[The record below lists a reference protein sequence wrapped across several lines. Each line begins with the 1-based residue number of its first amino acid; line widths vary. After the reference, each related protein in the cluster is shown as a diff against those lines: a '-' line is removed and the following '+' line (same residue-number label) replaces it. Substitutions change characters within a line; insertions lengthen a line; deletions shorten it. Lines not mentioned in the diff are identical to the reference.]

1 MAIIRY
7 QSDSGNTPSYI
18 TDGGY
23 FYDPSDGTK
32 IGIGSGG
39 GTELTSA
46 ELLTYIKEMDARK
59 ITFFDNLEQS
69 MATAAGESFTSS
81 IRVDA
86 QDEDNL
92 TKIERAAKT
101 DSEYETIRDAWLS
114 QKGIS

>member
-7 QSDSGNTPSYI
+7 QLDNGNIPSYI

-23 FYDPSDGTK
+23 FNDPSDGTK

-69 MATAAGESFTSS
+69 MATAAGTAFTS
-81 IRVDA
+81 
-86 QDEDNL
+86 
-92 TKIERAAKT
+92 ERAAKT

>member
-1 MAIIRY
+1 MAIIWY
-7 QSDSGNTPSYI
+7 QLDNRNTPSYI

-23 FYDPSDGTK
+23 FYDPSNESF

-59 ITFFDNLEQS
+59 ITFFDNLERN
-69 MATAAGESFTSS
+69 MATAAGESFTS
-81 IRVDA
+81 D
-86 QDEDNL
+86 
-92 TKIERAAKT
+92 RATKT

-114 QKGIS
+114 EKGIS